1 MKYTIDCAQINSQYI
16 RITIEAD
23 QVKSGSVLQIP
34 IWRPGRYE
42 AAHYAKY
49 LRDMRIHN
57 VGGDALPFAKKNAST
72 WELLT
77 TQPENIRVSYEFY
90 AGKLDAGST
99 YIDDDLIYINFINC
113 LLYMPE
119 RIASACEVHI
129 NIPEGYKQG
138 CSLSSPAH
146 GVFRAANFY
155 ELADSPLLS
164 SPDLQHLTYTAS
176 DVPFHI
182 WIYGENQLDEQRLIH
197 DFKNFSTYQINSLK
211 EFPEPAYHFLFITQP
226 YKLYHGVE
234 HAASTV
240 ICLGPR
246 ASLSAELYDELLGIS
261 SHELFHAWNIL
272 KIRPK
277 ELLPYKFNEVPV
289 FNTGYVAEGFTT
301 YLGDLFLVASG
312 VKNEAW
318 YLNELGKL
326 FKRHFENIGRLHTSV
341 TDSSIDL
348 WVDGYQASAPHRK
361 SSIYVEGAIIG
372 LLLDLKIRLATNHEQ
387 SIVSLM
393 NILYYD
399 FARYQKGY
407 SSENIQSVAE
417 QLCGTSLDEFFEKY
431 VYGTHDSRNE
441 LDLMLN
447 EFGLEIKEAESDI
460 IFERLYGVRMSES
473 GSQWKVLKTIP
484 GSPASESLRPDD
496 EIIEINGLQITADLV
511 SGFSEDEARIT
522 ILRKGSKKTIHLH
535 ATNKTFF
542 PTYQVKR
549 YESINDDQFRNLNS
563 WLNIEG

>member
-1 MKYTIDCAQINSQYI
+1 MKYTLDCSQINTQYI
-16 RITIEAD
+16 RVTFEANE
-23 QVKSGSVLQIP
+23 VKSGSILQLP

-49 LRDMRIHN
+49 VRDMRIHN
-57 VGGDALPFAKKNAST
+57 DQGEELPVSKRNAST

-99 YIDDDLIYINFINC
+99 YIDEDLIYINFINC
-113 LLYMPE
+113 LVYMPE
-119 RIASACEVHI
+119 RITAACEVHI
-129 NIPEGYKQG
+129 NIPEGYQQG

-146 GVFRAANFY
+146 GVFSAENY
-155 ELADSPLLS
+155 YMLADAPLLS
-164 SPDLQHLTYTAS
+164 SPGLQHLTYTAG
-176 DVPFHI
+176 DIPFHI
-182 WIYGENQLDEQRLIH
+182 WIYGENQLDEQRLIN
-197 DFKNFSTYQINSLK
+197 DFQKFSSFQIDCMK
-211 EFPEPAYHFLFITQP
+211 EFPESAYHFLLITQP

-246 ASLSAELYDELLGIS
+246 ATLSGELYDELLGIS

-326 FKRHFENIGRLHTSV
+326 YKRHFENIGRLHTSV

-361 SSIYVEGAIIG
+361 SSIYVEGAIIA

-407 SSENIQSVAE
+407 SSENIQSIAE
-417 QLCGTSLDEFFEKY
+417 QLCNTSLDEFFDKY
-431 VYGTHDSRNE
+431 VYGTEDTRSE
-441 LDLMLN
+441 LDAMLN
-447 EFGLEIKEAESDI
+447 EFGLEINDVDNENF
-460 IFERLYGVRMSES
+460 FERAYGLRISES
-473 GSQWKVLKTIP
+473 GAQWKVLKTIP

-496 EIIEINGLQITADLV
+496 EVLDIDGQKVTADLI
-511 SGFSEDEARIT
+511 SGFSEDELRIT
-522 ILRKGSKKTIHLH
+522 ILRKGVKKNIQIHAAKH
-535 ATNKTFF
+535 TFF
-542 PTYQVKR
+542 PTYQVR
-549 YESINDDQFRNLNS
+549 RSPNISGSQLTNLHN